1 MNILFRE
8 ITMLKS
14 LAGIMIAGFVFM
26 GIGCASSS
34 PIPEDSLLERNWGRS
49 YESALYLQTANP
61 DAGKSLEPI
70 TGMNGAASENVLEGY
85 ENSFESDSGGVVTN
99 VWKLGQ

>member
-1 MNILFRE
+1 
-8 ITMLKS
+8 MLKF
-14 LAGIMIAGFVFM
+14 LTGIIIAGFIFM
-26 GIGCASSS
+26 GIGCVSS
-34 PIPEDSLLERNWGRS
+34 PVPEDSLMQRNWGRS

-70 TGMNGAASENVLEGY
+70 TGMNGGASENVLEGY
-85 ENSFESDSGGVVTN
+85 ENSFESDSDKEVTN

>member
-1 MNILFRE
+1 
-8 ITMLKS
+8 MLKS
-14 LAGIMIAGFVFM
+14 LAGILIAGVVIL

-34 PIPEDSLLERNWGRS
+34 PIPEDSSLQKNYGRS

-70 TGMNGAASENVLEGY
+70 TGMNGGASENVLEGY
-85 ENSFESDSGGVVTN
+85 ENSFESESSGEVTN